1 MKKDKITSLQY
12 ATLTFFLLNSF
23 LMNVGYNHLTT
34 LSYNDSIF
42 DIIIGGFFILLF
54 SFIIF
59 KIHHNNKGNI
69 VDIIKNNFSIPVRVI
84 LFSIIFI
91 VISLS
96 SVYSLQVLVNF
107 IQYYISKEVSYL
119 FITITFVCTI
129 LYIVKKGIKS
139 ISKMSEIFFYIY
151 LIIIIFGMIGLF
163 KYIDLSNLKPLFTI
177 NITNQL
183 KASSIFFISSITP
196 LFLLLIIPTENIN
209 THPTH
214 RRFSTIFMIVSILL
228 MFIELILIIS
238 ILGIDLTNIYQNP
251 DMIIYKKISLLNILE
266 RVETLLSLGNIL
278 NSMFFII
285 LCLYLLKEFI
295 VSLVGNKK
303 EPITLALIGIILIIL
318 SNTLTLDIS
327 IYLTLNILILAV
339 SFILFIKTIIRK
351 YNRY

>member
-23 LMNVGYNHLTT
+23 LMNVGYNRITT

-42 DIIIGGFFILLF
+42 DIIIGGIFILLF

-59 KIHHNNKGNI
+59 KIHHNNRGNI
-69 VDIIKNNFSIPVRVI
+69 VDIIKNNFSLPIRVI
-84 LFSIIFI
+84 LFSFIFI
-91 VISLS
+91 AIGLS
-96 SVYSLQVLVNF
+96 AIYSLQVLVNF

-119 FITITFVCTI
+119 LITITFVSTI
-129 LYIVKKGIKS
+129 LYIVKKGIKP
-139 ISKMSEIFFYIY
+139 ISKMSEIFFYVY

-163 KYIDLSNLKPLFTI
+163 KYIDLSNLKPLFTV
-177 NITNQL
+177 NITSQL
-183 KASSIFFISSITP
+183 KASGIFFISSITP
-196 LFLLLIIPTENIN
+196 LFLLLIIPTENIE

-214 RRFSTIFMIVSILL
+214 KRFSSIFMIISILL

-238 ILGIDLTNIYQNP
+238 ILGINLTNIYQNP

-285 LCLYLLKEFI
+285 LCIYLLKEFI
-295 VSLVGNKK
+295 VSFVGNKK

-318 SNTLTLDIS
+318 SNTLTLNVSLYLKLSIS
-327 IYLTLNILILAV
+327 LLVIC
-339 SFILFIKTIIRK
+339 FILFIKTIIRK
-351 YNRY
+351 YNHH